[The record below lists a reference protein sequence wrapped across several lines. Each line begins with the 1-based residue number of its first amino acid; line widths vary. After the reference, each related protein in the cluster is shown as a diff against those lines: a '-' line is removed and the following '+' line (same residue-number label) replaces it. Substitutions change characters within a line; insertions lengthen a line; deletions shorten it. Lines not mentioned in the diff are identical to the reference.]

1 MAKSTSKLFQD
12 EETKQ
17 VTANEEAPVSEQ
29 EPKADE
35 KSLSVPNTDD
45 IQDVELSAVKKQRF
59 RFNHD
64 NSKILE
70 LNTSDLNIITRL
82 TTSYDRLNKIMEEV
96 AGTLSELPEG
106 DDATE
111 DKLDNIGAILKKLD
125 DSMKEEVDFIF
136 EAPVSKVLCS
146 DGSMYDP
153 IDGMFRYEHIIDKI
167 TSLYENNLN
176 REFTKMRERVNS
188 KTSRYTKKFHR

>member
-111 DKLDNIGAILKKLD
+111 DKLDNISAILKKLD